1 MSGYIPTRRDKI
13 GVPIVNFVAR
23 LVLTK
28 EYQRVLKHA
37 AAVGIAVNRVAR
49 KEADDDRP

>member
-28 EYQRVLKHA
+28 EYQRALKHA
-37 AAVGIAVNRVAR
+37 AAVGIAVNRAAR
-49 KEADDDRP
+49 KEADDDR

>member
-28 EYQRVLKHA
+28 EFQKVLQHSIA
-37 AAVGIAVNRVAR
+37 TGIAVNRIAR
-49 KEADDDRP
+49 KEADDDR

>member
-23 LVLTK
+23 LLLTK
-28 EYQRVLKHA
+28 EFQKVLRHA
-37 AAVGIAVNRVAR
+37 IGVGIAVNRIAR
-49 KEADDDRP
+49 KETDDD